1 MKSDVGVYRFNLFIE
16 SDSRIIPLWEV
27 MLGDEKRIF
36 CLVIFNETI
45 KQLSVI
51 NKIIEILNEGNSY
64 IDKTGDS
71 RLAVVGKESFLR
83 DLGNEITDFKILDQD
98 FIEALEFEEV
108 REMFA
113 NKDIHK
119 EMWEI
124 ESWKEN

>member
-1 MKSDVGVYRFNLFIE
+1 MKLEVGVYRFNLLIE

-45 KQLSVI
+45 EQLSVI
-51 NKIIEILNEGNSY
+51 DKIIEILNEGNSY
-64 IDKTGDS
+64 IDKIGDC
-71 RLAVVGKESFLR
+71 RLAVIGKESFLR
-83 DLGNEITDFKILDQD
+83 DLGDKITDFKILDQD
-98 FIEALEFEEV
+98 FIEVLEFEEV

-113 NKDIHK
+113 NEDIHK

-124 ESWKEN
+124 KSWEEN